1 MINILSRW
9 RRVGGWMVEKDEDG
23 RKGRGVEKWK
33 VNWNE
38 ERSQGRVA
46 ERREGERERERGKCA
61 VGRVGKKKGR
71 TKEGSRGKRE
81 RLWAWWSVAVQ
92 QIPVNR
98 IQLRCYREYR

>member
-1 MINILSRW
+1 M
-9 RRVGGWMVEKDEDG
+9 EKDKDG
-23 RKGRGVEKWK
+23 RKGEPRGGKVVK

-46 ERREGERERERGKCA
+46 ERERKEEKREREKGGKVC
-61 VGRVGKKKGR
+61 VGGGWVGKKKNGR